1 MVHIIS
7 SSVEPPPAQS
17 GEYLISIQ
25 IPILV
30 CVCVGGGTFEA
41 AEGALVCSENLNI
54 LHLIYCHSSPSPSP
68 HIFTYVLYTLYVLIK
83 HTYEFKPST
92 KEEVT

>member
-1 MVHIIS
+1 MEAVKKLKYSIVQIIS

-41 AEGALVCSENLNI
+41 AEEG
-54 LHLIYCHSSPSPSP
+54 
-68 HIFTYVLYTLYVLIK
+68 FGVL
-83 HTYEFKPST
+83 
-92 KEEVT
+92 